1 MDPKHLVSSAAL
13 ALLAGFVDGFAFVML
28 GGFFV
33 SFMSGNT
40 TQASAELTG
49 GAWGAAGYAGLLV
62 VAFVAGGVTG
72 TGVSIRARSRGVM
85 TLVALTL
92 LAAAVLAGIGHV
104 LAAGPVLA
112 AAMGATNAV
121 HSRDGAA
128 PFGITYM
135 TGQLMKLAENIVAAF
150 RGGDRRAWMRHLAL
164 WIAIAVGAV
173 GGAAAARLVGPV
185 ALWLPAA
192 AAGAAAITLFLR
204 RRRPSSA
211 AVAPHRSDA

>member
-62 VAFVAGGVTG
+62 AAFVAGGVTG
-72 TGVSIRARSRGVM
+72 TAVSIRARARGVM

-92 LAAAVLAGIGHV
+92 LGAAALAGIGVV

-121 HSRDGAA
+121 HSRNGTA

-164 WIAIAVGAV
+164 WIAIALGAI
-173 GGAAAARLVGPV
+173 GGAAAARLVGPA
-185 ALWLPAA
+185 ALWLPAVA
-192 AAGAAAITLFLR
+192 AAATAATLILR
-204 RRRPSSA
+204 RRTPPATSSE
-211 AVAPHRSDA
+211 